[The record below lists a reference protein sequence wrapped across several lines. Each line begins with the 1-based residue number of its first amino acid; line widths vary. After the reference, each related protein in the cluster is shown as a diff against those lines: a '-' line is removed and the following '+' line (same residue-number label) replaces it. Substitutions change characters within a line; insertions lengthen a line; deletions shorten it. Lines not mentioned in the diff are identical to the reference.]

1 MNKPFNIIRLYNNL
15 DDKKDE
21 LKKLRLK
28 YNKLMHEYKNLIVE
42 YAKFRTQ
49 TKSHFHKG

>member
-1 MNKPFNIIRLYNNL
+1 MNKPFNIIKLYNNL

-28 YNKLMHEYKNLIVE
+28 YNRLMHGYKNLIVE
-42 YAKFRTQ
+42 NVNLRTQ
-49 TKSHFHKG
+49 VKNNQHTG

>member
-28 YNKLMHEYKNLIVE
+28 YNKLMHGHKDLIVE
-42 YAKFRTQ
+42 NAKLRTQ
-49 TKSHFHKG
+49 IKSPFHKE